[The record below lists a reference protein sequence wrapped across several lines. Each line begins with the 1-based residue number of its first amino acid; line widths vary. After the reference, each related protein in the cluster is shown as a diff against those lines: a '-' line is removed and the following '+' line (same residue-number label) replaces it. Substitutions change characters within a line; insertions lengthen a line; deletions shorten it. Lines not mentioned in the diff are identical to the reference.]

1 MASSIEPLRTGV
13 AFQRQGVLSLCCRL
27 FLYRSGGLGAN
38 GADRL
43 VHDDVEELGVV
54 GPGFLLDH
62 LAHALA
68 GSAESWTM

>member
-1 MASSIEPLRTGV
+1 
-13 AFQRQGVLSLCCRL
+13 
-27 FLYRSGGLGAN
+27 
-38 GADRL
+38 
-43 VHDDVEELGVV
+43 VV